1 MVMMQGDIMQP
12 RPKRPKRPQPKPKL
26 QTAAA
31 PETAPEPDIVID
43 ESAEAEPV
51 KKDRKVLI
59 APHKHFIRFWNWWLK
74 LGRNERFAIIA
85 AGLLLFGAMSIGYFY
100 FIQPDSNP
108 ELQIIRHPK
117 KAAKPAPPATVASP
131 LTGVRVAPELA
142 KRPVTGI
149 MIENSDAAR
158 PQSGLQDAGVVYE
171 AIAEAGITRFLALF
185 QDKNPQYIGPVRSLR
200 PYYIDYAAPFQA
212 SIVHVGGSPD
222 ALRQVQSGGYRNID
236 QFANSGFFYRV
247 SSRYAPHN
255 VYTDFTRL
263 DALNQRKGYTSSLFT
278 SWPRK
283 AEKKLDSP
291 TAKVIDFAISS
302 ADFYAHYDYDVASNS
317 YLRSEGNQPHLDY
330 VSAADRTGVRLQ
342 PKVVI
347 GLVVPQG
354 QGELDSSG
362 AYYTDYSTSGSGQA
376 FVFQDGGVTVG
387 SWSKADRGSQ
397 IKFTDSAGAPIELD
411 PGQTWI
417 TLLGSASKI
426 TYRAQ

>member
-1 MVMMQGDIMQP
+1 MQGDIMQP
-12 RPKRPKRPQPKPKL
+12 RPRRPKRQQPKPKPEP
-26 QTAAA
+26 AAT
-31 PETAPEPDIVID
+31 PDPGPQPDIVID
-43 ESAEAEPV
+43 ESHIPHTKE
-51 KKDRKVLI
+51 RKVLI
-59 APHKHFIRFWNWWLK
+59 APHKHFRRFWGWWLRQN
-74 LGRNERFAIIA
+74 RNERFAIIA
-85 AGLLLFGAMSIGYFY
+85 GALLIFGAASIGYFY
-100 FIQPDSNP
+100 FIQPNSNP
-108 ELQIIRHPK
+108 SLEIIHHPK
-117 KAAKPAPPATVASP
+117 KPVKPAAPATVASP
-131 LTGVRVAPELA
+131 LTGVQVAPDLA

-185 QDKNPQYIGPVRSLR
+185 QDSSPQYIGPVRSLR
-200 PYYIDYAAPFQA
+200 PYYIDYAAAFQA

-222 ALRQVQSGGYRNID
+222 ALAQVSSGGYRNLD
-236 QFANSGFFYRV
+236 QFANGGSFYRV

-255 VYTDFTRL
+255 VYTDFARL

-283 AEKKLDSP
+283 AEKKLDTP

-302 ADFYAHYDYDVASNS
+302 ADYYAHYDYDTTSNS
-317 YLRSEGNQPHLDY
+317 YLRSEGAQPHLDY
-330 VSAADRTGVRLQ
+330 VSAADKTGIRLQ

-354 QGELDSSG
+354 QGALDSSG
-362 AYYTDYSTSGSGQA
+362 AYYTDYDTSGNGQA
-376 FVFQDGGVTVG
+376 FIFQDGGVTVG
-387 SWSKADRGSQ
+387 SWSKADRNSQ
-397 IKFTDSAGAPIELD
+397 INFTDSSGAPVKLN